1 MKENFKTN
9 ETYQN
14 FLGEE
19 QSDPQANG
27 GNVTLIHPMN
37 YKPQIL
43 IDEVLQCAVDKYV
56 IHYQNIWGEGM
67 VTHHL
72 VEWSYCKILVPL

>member
-1 MKENFKTN
+1 
-9 ETYQN
+9 
-14 FLGEE
+14 
-19 QSDPQANG
+19 
-27 GNVTLIHPMN
+27 MN

-43 IDEVLQCAVDKYV
+43 IDEVLQCVVDKYV

-72 VEWSYCKILVPL
+72 VESSYCKVLVPL